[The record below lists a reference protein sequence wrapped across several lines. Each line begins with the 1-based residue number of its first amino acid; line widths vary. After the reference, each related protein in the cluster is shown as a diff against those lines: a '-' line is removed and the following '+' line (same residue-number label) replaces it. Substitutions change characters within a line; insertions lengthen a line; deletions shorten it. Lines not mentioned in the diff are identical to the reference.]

1 MTKRL
6 NSKHKVDRRLK
17 VNLWGRP
24 KSPFNTRAYGP
35 GQHGQTRSSKPSD
48 YGIQLQAK
56 QKLKAYYGNINE
68 RQFRNIYKKAVML
81 KGDTGENLIG
91 LLERRLDAVI
101 YRAKFATTIFSAR
114 QLINHG
120 HVKVNGKKVNIG
132 SYLVKEEDSIEIRDK
147 SKQLAIV
154 DIALANK
161 ERETPEYIQ
170 MDEKNKKLKAYYGN
184 INERQFRNIYKK
196 ASMLKGDTSEN
207 LIGLLERRLDAVIY
221 RAKFATTIFSARQ
234 LINHGHVKVNGKKV
248 NISSYSVKE
257 EDSIE
262 IRDKS
267 KQLAIIDIA
276 LASKERDTP
285 EYIQLDQKNKKF
297 KFVRI
302 PKFEEVPYPI
312 VMEPNLVIEYYSR

>member
-6 NSKHKVDRRLK
+6 KCKHKVDRRLK

-35 GQHGQTRSSKPSD
+35 GQHGQTKSSKPSD
-48 YGIQLQAK
+48 YGIQLHAK
-56 QKLKAYYGNINE
+56 Q
-68 RQFRNIYKKAVML
+68 
-81 KGDTGENLIG
+81 
-91 LLERRLDAVI
+91 
-101 YRAKFATTIFSAR
+101 
-114 QLINHG
+114 
-120 HVKVNGKKVNIG
+120 
-132 SYLVKEEDSIEIRDK
+132 
-147 SKQLAIV
+147 
-154 DIALANK
+154 
-161 ERETPEYIQ
+161 
-170 MDEKNKKLKAYYGN
+170 KLKAYYGN

-221 RAKFATTIFSARQ
+221 RAKFSTTIFSARQ

-257 EDSIE
+257 EDTIE

-276 LASKERDTP
+276 LANKERETP
-285 EYIQLDQKNKKF
+285 EYIQMDEKNKKL
-297 KFVRI
+297 KFIRV
-302 PKFEEVPYPI
+302 PKFEEVPYPV

>member
-56 QKLKAYYGNINE
+56 QKLKSYYGNINE
-68 RQFRNIYKKAVML
+68 RQFRNIYKKAIMK
-81 KGDTGENLIG
+81 KGDSAENLIG

-101 YRAKFATTIFSAR
+101 YRSKLSNTIFSSR

-120 HVKVNGKKVNIG
+120 HV
-132 SYLVKEEDSIEIRDK
+132 R
-147 SKQLAIV
+147 
-154 DIALANK
+154 
-161 ERETPEYIQ
+161 
-170 MDEKNKKLKAYYGN
+170 
-184 INERQFRNIYKK
+184 
-196 ASMLKGDTSEN
+196 
-207 LIGLLERRLDAVIY
+207 
-221 RAKFATTIFSARQ
+221 
-234 LINHGHVKVNGKKV
+234 VNGKKV
-248 NISSYSVKE
+248 NISSYQVKE
-257 EDSIE
+257 EDAIE

-267 KQLAIIDIA
+267 KQLAIIDVA
-276 LASKERDTP
+276 MASKERETP
-285 EYIQLDQKNKKF
+285 EYIQVDEKNKKV
-297 KFVRI
+297 KFVRV
-302 PKFEEVPYPI
+302 PSFEEVPYPV

>member
-35 GQHGQTRSSKPSD
+35 GQHGQTKSSKPSD

-56 QKLKAYYGNINE
+56 Q
-68 RQFRNIYKKAVML
+68 
-81 KGDTGENLIG
+81 
-91 LLERRLDAVI
+91 
-101 YRAKFATTIFSAR
+101 
-114 QLINHG
+114 
-120 HVKVNGKKVNIG
+120 
-132 SYLVKEEDSIEIRDK
+132 
-147 SKQLAIV
+147 
-154 DIALANK
+154 
-161 ERETPEYIQ
+161 
-170 MDEKNKKLKAYYGN
+170 KLKAYYGN

-221 RAKFATTIFSARQ
+221 RSKLSNTIFSSRQ
-234 LINHGHVKVNGKKV
+234 LINHGHVRVNGKKV
-248 NISSYSVKE
+248 NIASYQVKE
-257 EDSIE
+257 EDTVE

-276 LASKERDTP
+276 LASKERETP
-285 EYIQLDQKNKKF
+285 EYLQVDEKNRKI
-297 KFVRI
+297 KFVRT
-302 PKFEEVPYPI
+302 PKFEEVPYPV